1 MYICS
6 MKKLIVFLLFT
17 PFVSFSQTVTVPNVK
32 TEVLKVVSTVVKNQ
46 IFVTDSNED
55 VLDEEYM
62 ERLFKGEED
71 KTIYTNTSE
80 MTDQELFNYK
90 LSLKKDPKK

>member
-1 MYICS
+1 
-6 MKKLIVFLLFT
+6 MKNLIVFLLFT

-46 IFVTDSNED
+46 IFVTDDTED

-62 ERLFKGEED
+62 ERPFKGEED
-71 KTIYTNTSE
+71 KTIYNNTSE

-90 LSLKKDPKK
+90 LSIKKDPKK